1 VMKTSFT
8 KTLIFFLVLS
18 LSSVLFLFAQTEE
31 KDTSSREKR
40 KSDTTEVKKS
50 ELPSK
55 VAEIRIDEEGIFIRT
70 QEGKELRL
78 GKTEKEGETII
89 DKEGIKIGDLKIDLK
104 QLKDLKIPPI
114 EIEAL
119 EKSKRV
125 STISHD
131 IIKVGRDIIV
141 EESEKVD
148 GDVVSVG
155 GDVTVKGTVLGNV
168 AAVGGDVFVDST
180 AVIEGDAV
188 SVGGDVEK
196 EPGAVIK
203 GEKIRVRVGFLPK
216 KLFKPTP
223 SVVFPPTHMF
233 RLPPFF
239 AGFGG
244 LALFARIIKIMLLL
258 FLGIVVISIV
268 PKNVAKVKGKI
279 REDFLKSALM
289 GLAAEILVIPVL
301 LLLIVTII
309 GIPVA
314 ILVAP
319 LLILAALILGYTG
332 ISYFIGEKLREG
344 TSLKPDS
351 PVMTLVIG
359 ILAVE
364 SVLLLARV
372 VGIFGHFLFAF
383 SWILTLVGWTI
394 WYVAITVGFGASI
407 LTRLGTRPKE
417 IKLAP
422 APPISPNSTP
432 GGKTP
437 V

>member
-1 VMKTSFT
+1 MKNLKKEILTIALT
-8 KTLIFFLVLS
+8 
-18 LSSVLFLFAQTEE
+18 LFLLAVPLVFGQTEKERVSPKE
-31 KDTSSREKR
+31 KT
-40 KSDTTEVKKS
+40 KSDTTEVEKGK
-50 ELPSK
+50 LPSK

-78 GKTEKEGETII
+78 GKTEKEGESVI
-89 DKEGIKIGDLKIDLK
+89 DKEGIKIGNLSIDLK
-104 QLKDLKIPPI
+104 QLKDLKIPPV
-114 EIEAL
+114 EIESL
-119 EKSKRV
+119 EKSKKV

-131 IIKVGRDIIV
+131 IVKVGRDITV
-141 EESEKVD
+141 EEDEKID
-148 GDVVSVG
+148 GDVVVVG
-155 GDVTVKGTVLGNV
+155 GDVSVKGTVLGGV
-168 AAVGGDVFVDST
+168 VAVGGDVFVDST

-188 SVGGDVEK
+188 SVGGKVEK

-203 GEKIRVRVGFLPK
+203 GEKVRVGFLPK
-216 KLFKPTP
+216 KFFKPTP
-223 SVVFPPTHMF
+223 SVVFPPIHMF
-233 RLPPFF
+233 RLPPL
-239 AGFGG
+239 FGDFRG

-258 FLGIVVISIV
+258 FLGIVVISIL
-268 PKNVAKVKGKI
+268 PKNVAKVKDKV
-279 REDFLKSALM
+279 RQEFLKSALI
-289 GLAAEILVIPVL
+289 GLAAEILVIPIF

-314 ILVAP
+314 ILVEP

-344 TSLKPDS
+344 TSLKPES

-383 SWILTLVGWTI
+383 SWILTFVGWTI

-417 IKLAP
+417 VKLAP
-422 APPISPNSTP
+422 NPANPSNFTS
-432 GGKTP
+432 GEKTSG
-437 V
+437 

>member
-1 VMKTSFT
+1 MKNFFK
-8 KTLIFFLVLS
+8 KTWTIALT
-18 LSSVLFLFAQTEE
+18 LFLLAVPFVFGQTEKERVSHKE
-31 KDTSSREKR
+31 KT
-40 KSDTTEVKKS
+40 KSDTTEAEKGK
-50 ELPSK
+50 LPSK

-78 GKTEKEGETII
+78 GKTEVEGETVI

-119 EKSKRV
+119 EKSKKV
-125 STISHD
+125 STVNRD
-131 IIKVGRDIIV
+131 IVKVGRDIMV
-141 EESEKVD
+141 EENEKVD
-148 GDVVSVG
+148 GDVVAVG
-155 GDVTVKGTVLGNV
+155 GDVTVKGTVTGDV
-168 AAVGGDVFVDST
+168 VAVGGDILVT
-180 AVIEGDAV
+180 TTGVIEGDA
-188 SVGGDVEK
+188 SSIGGDIEK
-196 EPGAVIK
+196 EKGA
-203 GEKIRVRVGFLPK
+203 EIRGKRFRTFLPK
-216 KLFKPTP
+216 IFLT
-223 SVVFPPTHMF
+223 PPT
-233 RLPPFF
+233 FF
-239 AGFGG
+239 GAFQG
-244 LALFARIIKIMLLL
+244 LALFARILKIMLLL

-268 PKNVAKVKGKI
+268 PKNVAKVKDKV
-279 REDFLKSALM
+279 RQDFLKSALV
-289 GLAAEILVIPVL
+289 GFAGEILIIPVF

-314 ILVAP
+314 ILVEP

-351 PVMTLVIG
+351 PMMTLVIG

-383 SWILTLVGWTI
+383 SWILTFIGWMI

-417 IKLAP
+417 VKLAG
-422 APPISPNSTP
+422 ASNSPSNFTANEKAS
-432 GGKTP
+432 G
-437 V
+437 

>member
-1 VMKTSFT
+1 MMKTSFT
-8 KTLIFFLVLS
+8 KILIFFLVLS
-18 LSSVLFLFAQTEE
+18 FSSVLFLFAQTKE
-31 KDTSSREKR
+31 KGGSSKEKR

-78 GKTEKEGETII
+78 GKTEVEGETVI

-119 EKSKRV
+119 EKSKNV
-125 STISHD
+125 STVNRD
-131 IIKVGRDIIV
+131 IVKVGRDIMV
-141 EESEKVD
+141 EENEKVD
-148 GDVVSVG
+148 GDVVAVG
-155 GDVTVKGTVLGNV
+155 GDVTVKGTVTGDV
-168 AAVGGDVFVDST
+168 VAVGGDILVT
-180 AVIEGDAV
+180 TTGVIEGDA
-188 SVGGDVEK
+188 SSIGGDIEK
-196 EPGAVIK
+196 EKGA
-203 GEKIRVRVGFLPK
+203 EIRGKRFRTFLPK
-216 KLFKPTP
+216 IFLT
-223 SVVFPPTHMF
+223 PPT
-233 RLPPFF
+233 FF
-239 AGFGG
+239 GAFQG
-244 LALFARIIKIMLLL
+244 LALFARILKIMLLL

-268 PKNVAKVKGKI
+268 PKNVAKVKDKV
-279 REDFLKSALM
+279 RQDFLKSALV
-289 GLAAEILVIPVL
+289 GFAGEILIIPVF

-314 ILVAP
+314 ILVEP

-351 PVMTLVIG
+351 PMMTLVIG

-383 SWILTLVGWTI
+383 SWILTFIGWMI

-417 IKLAP
+417 VKLAG
-422 APPISPNSTP
+422 ASNSPSNFTANEKAS
-432 GGKTP
+432 G
-437 V
+437 

>member
-1 VMKTSFT
+1 MKNFFK
-8 KTLIFFLVLS
+8 KTWTIALT
-18 LSSVLFLFAQTEE
+18 LFLLAVPFVFGQTEKERVSHKE
-31 KDTSSREKR
+31 KT
-40 KSDTTEVKKS
+40 KSDTTEAEKGK
-50 ELPSK
+50 LPSK

-78 GKTEKEGETII
+78 GKTEVEGETVI

-119 EKSKRV
+119 EKSKNV
-125 STISHD
+125 STVNRD
-131 IIKVGRDIIV
+131 IVKVGRDIMV
-141 EESEKVD
+141 EENEKVD
-148 GDVVSVG
+148 GDVVAVG
-155 GDVTVKGTVLGNV
+155 GDVTVKGTVTGDV
-168 AAVGGDVFVDST
+168 VAVGGDILVT
-180 AVIEGDAV
+180 TTGVIEGDA
-188 SVGGDVEK
+188 SSIGGDIEK
-196 EPGAVIK
+196 EKGA
-203 GEKIRVRVGFLPK
+203 EIRGKRFRTFLPK
-216 KLFKPTP
+216 IFLT
-223 SVVFPPTHMF
+223 PPT
-233 RLPPFF
+233 FF
-239 AGFGG
+239 GAFQG
-244 LALFARIIKIMLLL
+244 LALFARILKIMLLL

-268 PKNVAKVKGKI
+268 PKNVAKVKDKV
-279 REDFLKSALM
+279 RQDFLKSALV
-289 GLAAEILVIPVL
+289 GFAGEILIIPVF

-314 ILVAP
+314 ILVEP

-351 PVMTLVIG
+351 PMMTLVIG

-383 SWILTLVGWTI
+383 SWILTFIGWMI

-417 IKLAP
+417 VKLAG
-422 APPISPNSTP
+422 ASNSPSNFTANEKAS
-432 GGKTP
+432 G
-437 V
+437 